1 VGEGDRLNE
10 LSVRIVS
17 GVIMIGIALAAA
29 LQGGDFFALLVA
41 AAATAM
47 FWEWWMLTRSWGPRW
62 TVAGFVYA
70 LLPAIA
76 LLWIRERYP
85 DAGNPI
91 AFLLLWVFIVSWAS
105 DIGAYAV
112 GRAIGRNKLAPSISP
127 GKTVEGLFGGIVAA
141 GLGSAAWAVYAGL
154 PELLLILAPLFAVAA
169 QMGDLFE
176 SWIKRRA
183 GVKDSSH
190 WLPGHGGLLDRVDGL
205 LAVAPVVALLSLV
218 GGSSVLTWR

>member
-1 VGEGDRLNE
+1 MNE
-10 LSVRIVS
+10 LAVRIVS

-76 LLWIRERYP
+76 LLWIRERFP
-85 DAGNPI
+85 DAADPNPN
-91 AFLLLWVFIVSWAS
+91 LLLWVFTVTWAT

-127 GKTVEGLFGGIVAA
+127 GKTIEGLFGGIVAA
-141 GLGSAAWAVYAGL
+141 GLASAAWSVYAGL
-154 PELLLILAPLFAVAA
+154 PELLLMLAPLFAVAA

-183 GVKDSSH
+183 GVKDSGH
-190 WLPGHGGLLDRVDGL
+190 LLPGHGGLLDRLDGL
-205 LAVAPVVALLSLV
+205 VPVA
-218 GGSSVLTWR
+218 VLTALVQLSGLV